1 MSTVQKDATSDS
13 GKPERTSQEAVSPP
27 EDKPKVNSRSGRQR
41 YQKKVPKSDISTP
54 KPQMRYLPK
63 LMLEENPDEKTVLV
77 KIGTRTSTRQVINYG
92 LTKIKDDWKVTF
104 NAFRMEMTKALQATE
119 IIKTRVPFL
128 HQENRLISYTTAIP
142 TKPKEETTE
151 DNAEEEI
158 KEGKEIE
165 RISSGISITL
175 SRIQFE
181 VQDLAGYQR
190 PKPRQFM
197 QPIPKSRPHPDERAH
212 SEEAPKDLRK
222 KKSRGGN
229 NKKKNVR
236 ESHEASDGEE
246 VEKVW
251 ATKKR

>member
-1 MSTVQKDATSDS
+1 
-13 GKPERTSQEAVSPP
+13 
-27 EDKPKVNSRSGRQR
+27 
-41 YQKKVPKSDISTP
+41 
-54 KPQMRYLPK
+54 MRYLPK
-63 LMLEENPDEKTVLV
+63 LMLEENPDEKSVLV

-128 HQENRLISYTTAIP
+128 HQENRLISYTTAIS
-142 TKPKEETTE
+142 TKPKEATETTE
-151 DNAEEEI
+151 DNAEES
-158 KEGKEIE
+158 KEIE

-197 QPIPKSRPHPDERAH
+197 QPIPKSRPHPEERAH
-212 SEEAPKDLRK
+212 SEEPPKDLRK
-222 KKSRGGN
+222 KKSRGGG
-229 NKKKNVR
+229 NKKKNLR
-236 ESHEASDGEE
+236 ETSDGEE
-246 VEKVW
+246 VDKVW

>member
-1 MSTVQKDATSDS
+1 
-13 GKPERTSQEAVSPP
+13 
-27 EDKPKVNSRSGRQR
+27 
-41 YQKKVPKSDISTP
+41 
-54 KPQMRYLPK
+54 MRYLPK
-63 LMLEENPDEKTVLV
+63 LMLEENPDEKSVLV

-128 HQENRLISYTTAIP
+128 HQENRLISYTTAIS
-142 TKPKEETTE
+142 TKPKEATETTE
-151 DNAEEEI
+151 DNAEES
-158 KEGKEIE
+158 KEIE

-197 QPIPKSRPHPDERAH
+197 QPIPKSRPHPEERAH
-212 SEEAPKDLRK
+212 SEEPPKDLRK
-222 KKSRGGN
+222 KKARGGG
-229 NKKKNVR
+229 NKKKNLR
-236 ESHEASDGEE
+236 ETSDGEE

>member
-1 MSTVQKDATSDS
+1 
-13 GKPERTSQEAVSPP
+13 
-27 EDKPKVNSRSGRQR
+27 
-41 YQKKVPKSDISTP
+41 
-54 KPQMRYLPK
+54 MRYLPK
-63 LMLEENPDEKTVLV
+63 LMLEENPDEKSVLV

-128 HQENRLISYTTAIP
+128 HQENRLISYTTAIS
-142 TKPKEETTE
+142 TKPKEATETTE
-151 DNAEEEI
+151 DNAEES
-158 KEGKEIE
+158 KEIE

-197 QPIPKSRPHPDERAH
+197 QPIPKSRPHPEERAH
-212 SEEAPKDLRK
+212 SEEPPKDLRK
-222 KKSRGGN
+222 KKPRGGG
-229 NKKKNVR
+229 NKKKNLR
-236 ESHEASDGEE
+236 ETSDGEE

-251 ATKKR
+251 ATKKSTEEPRDPPKAK